1 MSTGLGWFLDL
12 PGGLGAARRDPVPVL
27 LAERARIVLCQR
39 VAVPLA
45 VRSAH
50 ERRDDVEVPLADVG
64 GLPPQVGKPKIDIE
78 LEEVDP

>member
-1 MSTGLGWFLDL
+1 MYLELA
-12 PGGLGAARRDPVPVL
+12 GGLGAARRDPVAVL
-27 LAERARIVLCQR
+27 FAQAARIVLGER

-50 ERRDDVEVPLADVG
+50 ERRDDFEVPLADVG
-64 GLPPQVGKPKIDIE
+64 GLPPQVGKPKVDIE